1 VAQGPYL
8 SHHLSKCGLQRVP
21 VSLQLQSHGH
31 RHHDFDAAG
40 RTDVFFNSTGPVF
53 GAESVSLLFFV
64 SFFYPR
70 GSRIRRG
77 RKSRTSRFRFLGS
90 DFDGF
95 LERID
100 RLIPPYFIEFFNHGL
115 LLVLADDVVNTNRS
129 SAVVRFNVF
138 VVRRTLCV

>member
-1 VAQGPYL
+1 MQP
-8 SHHLSKCGLQRVP
+8 
-21 VSLQLQSHGH
+21 
-31 RHHDFDAAG
+31 AG
-40 RTDVFFNSTGPVF
+40 QMFFFNSTGPVF

-138 VVRRTLCV
+138 VVRRTLSVYEQVPLCHEHCSRCSQKDTVDLWSR